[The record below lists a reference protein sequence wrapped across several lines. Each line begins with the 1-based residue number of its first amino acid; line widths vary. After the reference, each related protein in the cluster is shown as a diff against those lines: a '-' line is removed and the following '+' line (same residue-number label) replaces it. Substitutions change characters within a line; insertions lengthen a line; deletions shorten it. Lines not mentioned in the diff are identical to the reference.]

1 MRRPTPSLTVPF
13 CIALALTAGGAFA
26 GAQQTPEQQPPPVQ
40 APPRLPAPTQPEPPK
55 PSPQPEPRRFEPYVS
70 VSSVFDTNIDHNR
83 DDTDSLG
90 GLLGLGLRYRN
101 NVEDRA
107 VEITGEV
114 AGHSYTNSSRW
125 DRFSQKLIATYD
137 HDLPGRWSFD
147 TTGEISLKG
156 SSEDRELS
164 DQYVLEPRLGFRISP
179 QTRVRVYGA
188 VRARRYD
195 DNVDRN
201 AFNRYVGVE
210 FTERP
215 AENRRWDV
223 GLRYEVNET
232 RGPRNHYVRWTLGT
246 GYSFVVP
253 ADNRLDVEVR
263 YRMQR
268 YPFRTIEVEEDDV
281 PRRDHRWIPRI
292 TWTRPLGGRLDL
304 RGVYTYE
311 TRTSNDPDREFAA
324 HLFSLGVV
332 RRW

>member
-1 MRRPTPSLTVPF
+1 MRRRPYLLT
-13 CIALALTAGGAFA
+13 LALCACAVNAFA
-26 GAQQTPEQQPPPVQ
+26 TPQTPEQQPSAQSIPPVQ
-40 APPRLPAPTQPEPPK
+40 TPPRLPAPTQPEPPK
-55 PSPQPEPRRFEPYVS
+55 PSSQPAPKRFQPYVS
-70 VSSVFDTNIDHNR
+70 VTSVFDTNIDHN
-83 DDTDSLG
+83 DDDVDSLG
-90 GLLGLGLRYRN
+90 GLLGVGLRYRN
-101 NVEDRA
+101 NNEDRA
-107 VEITGEV
+107 LEITGEA
-114 AGHSYTNSSRW
+114 AGHSYTNTSRW
-125 DRFSQKLIATYD
+125 DRFSQKLMANYD
-137 HDLPGRWSFD
+137 HDLPGRWSVD

-164 DQYVLEPRLGFRISP
+164 DQYLIEPRLAYRISS
-179 QTRVRVYGA
+179 QTRVRVYAA

-195 DNVDRN
+195 DNLDRN

-253 ADNRLDVEVR
+253 HDNRLDVEVR
-263 YRMQR
+263 YRTQR
-268 YPFRTIEVEEDDV
+268 YPFRFIEVEEDDV
-281 PRRDHRWIPRI
+281 PRRDHRWIPRL
-292 TWTRPLGGRLDL
+292 TWTRPLGSRLDL

-324 HLFSLGVV
+324 HLFSFGVV